1 MSNFK
6 FLSLFILICA
16 IGKAKASNPL
26 ATGSCAQ
33 AFTNSNN
40 KAEIPLYCDIILK
53 KQQISV
59 NQTLEDFFKLELLAR
74 YIQIRA
80 PKLKHEDL
88 LTRLLDKHERLGRG
102 FFETI
107 TKHLAR
113 VSSQL
118 STPERSF
125 IDELAKDKTDH
136 AKVRQSLRD
145 FIERTKLISHFEE
158 AEIDVALNGFFNH
171 ALIERRMETIVDHE
185 ALLAYGMP
193 GLELVS
199 NSASRF
205 YNQAVD
211 DLNRCYD
218 RCAGQA
224 GIRGTFDLATA
235 PLRGAKAAT
244 RSLKIGKML
253 VTGIIGQSR
262 EYALNQISK
271 DMEKEEAIGNSAARI
286 MEDQLKGHG
295 SGIGVLNILGDL
307 LGAVNNVSE
316 SAFCSLDC
324 EQSYELLIHEQYLKI
339 SEGQDNQASN
349 ASQDVLGNR
358 VERQNEQDEEKQ
370 DEAEKDQEEKE
381 EKEDV
386 KDSQDEN
393 ESDDNGVDIDHS
405 DYTLDSMIERDAEL
419 ISDDVYDSDNYQQRY
434 VRVRNDGA
442 DIDDDAKNLKAYLA
456 ILKRIP
462 KGMRGF
468 LLNEI
473 IIQYWELLF
482 PRNTFCDDK
491 ICQPTDFG
499 ANEENESDSDGTND
513 RCVDKKCLEQREF
526 GEESNPNPMDA
537 QDLFCMDKIC
547 LPSSP
552 GRGGFFDRPDIPQI
566 PWGALPK

>member
-16 IGKAKASNPL
+16 IGKTNATNPL

-33 AFTNSNN
+33 AFTNSINRD
-40 KAEIPLYCDIILK
+40 EIPLYCDVILK
-53 KQQISV
+53 KQQISI
-59 NQTLEDFFKLELLAR
+59 NETLEDIFKLELLAR

-80 PKLKHEDL
+80 PKLKYEDL
-88 LTRLLDKHERLGRG
+88 LTRLLDKHERFGRG

-107 TKHLAR
+107 SKQLANF
-113 VSSQL
+113 SSQL
-118 STPERSF
+118 SAPERSL
-125 IDELAKDKTDH
+125 INELKKEQPNHRKA
-136 AKVRQSLRD
+136 RQSLRN
-145 FIERTKLISHFEE
+145 FIERKKLINLSEVTE
-158 AEIDVALNGFFNH
+158 LDLALNGFFNH
-171 ALIERRMETIVDHE
+171 ALIERRMENIVERDE
-185 ALLAYGMP
+185 LLAYGMP

-218 RCAGQA
+218 TCAGRA
-224 GIRGTFDLATA
+224 GLRGTFHLAMA

-271 DMEKEEAIGNSAARI
+271 DMQKEDAIGNSAARI

-295 SGIGVLNILGDL
+295 SGIGILNILGDL
-307 LGAVNNVSE
+307 LGAVNNVTE

-324 EQSYELLIHEQYLKI
+324 QQTYELLVHEQYLKI
-339 SEGQDNQASN
+339 SEGRDNQASD
-349 ASQDVLGNR
+349 ASHDNQRDRAEGQS
-358 VERQNEQDEEKQ
+358 EQNEAKQ

-381 EKEDV
+381 DV
-386 KDSQDEN
+386 NDSQGESEN
-393 ESDDNGVDIDHS
+393 DDNGVDIDHA

-419 ISDDVYDSDNYQQRY
+419 ISDDVYDPDNYQQRY

-442 DIDDDAKNLKAYLA
+442 DIDDDGKNLKAYLA

-462 KGMRGF
+462 KGLRGF
-468 LLNEI
+468 LLEGI

-491 ICQPTDFG
+491 ICQPTDIDVV
-499 ANEENESDSDGTND
+499 EDDKDESDGMDDS
-513 RCVDKKCLEQREF
+513 CVDKECLEQREF
-526 GEESNPNPMDA
+526 GDESDPNPLDE
-537 QDLFCMDKIC
+537 DDIFCMDKIC

-552 GRGGFFDRPDIPQI
+552 GRGGFFEGPSAPQV
-566 PWGALPK
+566 PWGSLPN